1 MAKNKEIIS
10 IECLDLINRI
20 VSIDDTDILI
30 KEVMS
35 QAQLFANVQGCIFFE
50 VDSDR
55 IMQLKYMDFKGLS
68 DDQIKNVASLFETV
82 SLSDAK
88 NKELKKSFELCALN
102 NQIVNSDNVYAE
114 KNVDTSHI
122 ARFDEENDFATVS
135 VLTLPISDRK
145 GNVVGV
151 AEFVNAQDENGK
163 TINFIPD
170 LRSKLLSLCNILALP
185 LENKNLK
192 RSYSQLLESFIE
204 IWAGAIDTKSH
215 YTGEHC
221 QRVPIIVKMLA
232 SAATEDQKG
241 SLKNFNMSDDDWYS
255 LHIASWLHDCGKI
268 TTPEYIVD
276 KATKLETVTNRIH
289 EIRTRF
295 EILRRDAHIAYLQKR
310 LANMDSKENLQAEFV
325 MEVKKL
331 EDDFAFVASCNIGDD
346 PIGEEEIKR
355 LEQIGK
361 KSFVR
366 YFNRMLGLS
375 WAEKNAIENSE
386 PYTHPA
392 EETLLQDRPDH
403 IDVLNNKGELYN
415 LKVKKGT
422 INFEERK
429 KINEH
434 IEVTIDMLKALPL
447 PKELSSV
454 IEIAGCHH
462 EWVNG
467 QGYPHGLTG
476 DQMSIQAKIVAIAD
490 VFEALT
496 ARDRPYKKPKKL
508 SEVLQIMQEMKNIGH
523 LDPDL
528 YRVFIEKGVYV
539 DYAKQYMD
547 KEQIDS
553 FNPMEML

>member
-1 MAKNKEIIS
+1 MAKKEEFSKECIELIDKVNNINDIDVLTKEII
-10 IECLDLINRI
+10 L
-20 VSIDDTDILI
+20 
-30 KEVMS
+30 
-35 QAQLFANVQGCIFFE
+35 QARSLANAQGCVFFE
-50 VDSDR
+50 VDANKV
-55 IMQLKYMDFKGLS
+55 MQLKYMDFKGLT
-68 DDQIKNVASLFETV
+68 DVQIRRVASLFETV
-82 SLSDAK
+82 LLSDAN
-88 NKELKKSFELCALN
+88 NKVLKSSFELCALN
-102 NQIVNSDNVYAE
+102 NQIINTDNVYAE

-122 ARFDEENDFATVS
+122 AKFDEENNFATVS
-135 VLTLPISDRK
+135 VLTVPIS
-145 GNVVGV
+145 GSNGSVIGV
-151 AEFVNAQDENGK
+151 AEFINSQDDNGK
-163 TINFIPD
+163 TINFIPKV
-170 LRSKLLSLCNILALP
+170 RNNIISVCKMLSCP
-185 LENKNLK
+185 LENKNLR

-204 IWAGAIDTKSH
+204 IWAKAIDTKSH

-232 SAATEDQKG
+232 SAAVEDQKG
-241 SLKNFNMSDDDWYS
+241 SLKNFSMSDDDWYS

-276 KATKLETVTNRIH
+276 KATKLETITNRIH

-325 MEVKKL
+325 TEVKKL

-403 IDVLNNKGELYN
+403 IDGLNNKGELYN
-415 LKVKKGT
+415 LKVKQGT
-422 INFEERK
+422 INAEERK

-434 IEVTIDMLKALPL
+434 IEVTIDMLKAIPL

-528 YRVFIEKGVYV
+528 YRVFIEKGVYM
-539 DYAKQYMD
+539 DYAKQYME

>member
-1 MAKNKEIIS
+1 VAKKEEFSKECIELIDKVNNINDIDVLTKEII
-10 IECLDLINRI
+10 L
-20 VSIDDTDILI
+20 
-30 KEVMS
+30 
-35 QAQLFANVQGCIFFE
+35 QARSLANAQGCVFFE
-50 VDSDR
+50 VDANKV
-55 IMQLKYMDFKGLS
+55 MQLKYMDFKGLT
-68 DDQIKNVASLFETV
+68 DVQIRRVASLFETV
-82 SLSDAK
+82 LLSDAN
-88 NKELKKSFELCALN
+88 NKVLKSSFELCALN
-102 NQIVNSDNVYAE
+102 NQIINTDNVYAE

-122 ARFDEENDFATVS
+122 AKFDEENNFATVS
-135 VLTLPISDRK
+135 VLTVPIS
-145 GNVVGV
+145 GSNGSVIGV
-151 AEFVNAQDENGK
+151 AEFINSQDDNGK
-163 TINFIPD
+163 TINFIPEV
-170 LRSKLLSLCNILALP
+170 RNNIISVCKMLSCP
-185 LENKNLK
+185 LENKNLR

-204 IWAGAIDTKSH
+204 IWAKAIDTKSH

-232 SAATEDQKG
+232 SAAVEDQKS
-241 SLKNFNMSDDDWYS
+241 SLKNFSMSDDDWYS

-310 LANMDSKENLQAEFV
+310 LANIDSKENLQAEFV
-325 MEVKKL
+325 TEVKKL

-403 IDVLNNKGELYN
+403 IDGLNNKGELYN
-415 LKVKKGT
+415 LKVKQGT

-434 IEVTIDMLKALPL
+434 IEVTIDMLKAIPL

-528 YRVFIEKGVYV
+528 YRVFIEKGVYM
-539 DYAKQYMD
+539 DYAKQYME
-547 KEQIDS
+547 KEQIDN

>member
-1 MAKNKEIIS
+1 MAKKEEFSKECIELIDKVNNINDIDVLTKEII
-10 IECLDLINRI
+10 L
-20 VSIDDTDILI
+20 
-30 KEVMS
+30 
-35 QAQLFANVQGCIFFE
+35 QARSLANAQGCVFFE
-50 VDSDR
+50 VDANKV
-55 IMQLKYMDFKGLS
+55 MQLKYMDFKGLT
-68 DDQIKNVASLFETV
+68 DVQIRRVASLFETV
-82 SLSDAK
+82 LLSDAN
-88 NKELKKSFELCALN
+88 NKVLKSSFELCALN
-102 NQIVNSDNVYAE
+102 NQIINTDNVYAE

-122 ARFDEENDFATVS
+122 AKFDEENNFATVS
-135 VLTLPISDRK
+135 VLTVPIS
-145 GNVVGV
+145 GSNGSVIGV
-151 AEFVNAQDENGK
+151 AEFINSQDDNGK
-163 TINFIPD
+163 TINFIPEV
-170 LRSKLLSLCNILALP
+170 RNNIISVCKMLSCP
-185 LENKNLK
+185 LENKNLR

-204 IWAGAIDTKSH
+204 IWAKAIDTKSH

-232 SAATEDQKG
+232 SAAVEDQKS
-241 SLKNFNMSDDDWYS
+241 SLKNFSMSDDDWYS

-310 LANMDSKENLQAEFV
+310 LANIDSKENLQAEFV
-325 MEVKKL
+325 TEVKKL

-403 IDVLNNKGELYN
+403 IDGLNNKGELYN
-415 LKVKKGT
+415 LKVKQGT

-434 IEVTIDMLKALPL
+434 IEVTIDMLKAIPL

-528 YRVFIEKGVYV
+528 YRVFIEKGVYM
-539 DYAKQYMD
+539 DYAKQYME
-547 KEQIDS
+547 KEQIDN